1 MGKNK
6 SEYRGYRD
14 LECWQ
19 KADDLVVEI
28 YRVTKQFPKEEIYG
42 LASQM
47 RRASVS
53 VAANIAEGS
62 ARQHRK
68 EYIQFLY
75 LAQSSLTELGYYI
88 HLAWRLNYIKE
99 ETYKQLDKRHQEIGK
114 MLNGFIKW
122 LKAYHAS

>member
-1 MGKNK
+1 MKK
-6 SEYRGYRD
+6 DISEYRGYRD

-42 LASQM
+42 LTSQM
-47 RRASVS
+47 RRASIS

-88 HLAWRLNYIKE
+88 HLARRLNYIKE

-122 LKAYHAS
+122 LKAYYAS